1 MVIYYLKSEIGQQL
15 IIKGHSW
22 IEGSYLLP
30 RVFISVEISNYYL
43 HYACII
49 NRFLEITVGI

>member
-15 IIKGHSW
+15 IIKRDTW
-22 IEGSYLLP
+22 IEGTYLLP
-30 RVFISVEISNYYL
+30 SVFISVEISNYYL

-49 NRFLEITVGI
+49 NRFLEMTVGI